1 MKKIGIIGLGKMGNG
16 IGYRLVKAGF
26 QVFGY
31 DLDTQNCKN
40 ASEQGIILCQSNQ
53 EVAQKSDVI
62 WLLVPAGKL
71 IDTII
76 ESIQSFCIN
85 KIIIDAGNSLFS
97 DSIKR
102 YHALQ
107 KQNISFVDC
116 GTSGGVHGKKNGF
129 CLMTGG
135 NKESFEQLKDQ
146 YKAIACVDGYA
157 YIGAPGAGHY
167 VKMIHNGIEYA
178 LMQAYAEG
186 LHLIH
191 KGQFKNE
198 SLDLSQITNLWNN
211 GSVIRSWLLELT
223 HSIFEQQGQ
232 TLESISGS
240 VKESGM
246 GLWTIQEAEKYGI
259 PVTLIK
265 DAFDIRKESQISGGN
280 YGTKLVA
287 LMRNQFGGHTFETKG
302 NHENS

>member
-1 MKKIGIIGLGKMGNG
+1 MRKIGIIGLGKMGNG
-16 IGYRLVKAGF
+16 IGYRLIKAGF
-26 QVFGY
+26 CVFGY
-31 DLDTQNCKN
+31 DPNPDNSKK
-40 ASEQGIILCQSNQ
+40 ASDEGIILCQSNQ

-62 WLLVPAGKL
+62 WLLVPAGTL

-76 ESIQSFCIN
+76 ESIQTISVN
-85 KIIIDAGNSLFS
+85 KIIVDAGNSLFS

-102 YHALQ
+102 HHALQ
-107 KQNISFVDC
+107 KQNIAFIDC

-129 CLMTGG
+129 CLMIGG
-135 NKESFEQLKDQ
+135 DNQAFKQINDQ
-146 YKAIACVDGYA
+146 CNAIAKTDGCA
-157 YIGAPGAGHY
+157 YIGPSGSGHY

-191 KGQFKNE
+191 EGHFKNE
-198 SLDLSQITNLWNN
+198 NLDLEKITNVWNN

-223 HSIFEQQGQ
+223 NDIFQKHGQ
-232 TLESISGS
+232 TLEYISGS

-246 GLWTIQEAEKYGI
+246 GLWTIKEGEKFHI

-287 LMRNQFGGHTFETKG
+287 LMRNQFGGHSFETKDSS
-302 NHENS
+302 ENS